1 MIQNLWDRANAIL
14 RGKFIVIQAY
24 MRKLEKISNNLT
36 LHLKEIEKEQASQKE
51 RNRKDQSGNK

>member
-24 MRKLEKISNNLT
+24 MRKLEKNLKQPN
-36 LHLKEIEKEQASQKE
+36 LIPKVNREITSKLEGKKQKRSE
-51 RNRKDQSGNK
+51 WK